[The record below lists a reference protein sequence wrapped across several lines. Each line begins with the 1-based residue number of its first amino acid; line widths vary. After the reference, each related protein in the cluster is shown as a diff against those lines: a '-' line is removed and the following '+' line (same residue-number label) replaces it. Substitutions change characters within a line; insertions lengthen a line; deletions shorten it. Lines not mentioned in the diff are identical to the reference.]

1 MNPGI
6 LQMWPLHRYADRTAI
21 VFQQERL
28 TFRQIDARVNRLSNG
43 LLALGMT
50 TGQKVAILLNNSIE
64 SVDCLSGIPRA
75 GLATVALNARHAA
88 PENAYVMNDAGV
100 DAVIVGADL
109 WPRLESALPD
119 VKTVKHVIVVGQGG
133 RGLDYHELCRAQPET
148 APDVDVD
155 DDIVDRIQYTS
166 GTTGRPKGAASTYRI
181 TYNRLMNTL
190 INLDQPILPTDVNL
204 NIGPLTHAAGL
215 MMSSYYIRGAANV
228 VLSKFEP
235 EEVLQTIE
243 REKVTSVL
251 LIPTMLIMLLMS
263 PNLKKYDL
271 SSVKRVWYGTAP
283 MPVERLKQAIE
294 VFGPVFRQNY
304 GLTESPQPVTYL
316 APEDHVINGSEAE
329 SRRLSSAGKPALG
342 VAVKVVRD
350 TGSEIAPGEIG
361 EILIQTNQLMK
372 EYWRRPEETAAV
384 FRGGWFHTGDM
395 ATIDADGYIYIKDRK
410 NDMIIS
416 GGFNIYPREVEE
428 VIMAHPGVANAAV
441 IGIPDDVWG
450 ESVKAFVVTK
460 PGAALTEAEVIDFC
474 KQGIAS
480 YKKPKSIEFVSALP
494 INAYGKVMR
503 RELKEPYW
511 QGRDRKV

>member
-1 MNPGI
+1 
-6 LQMWPLHRYADRTAI
+6 
-21 VFQQERL
+21 
-28 TFRQIDARVNRLSNG
+28 
-43 LLALGMT
+43 
-50 TGQKVAILLNNSIE
+50 
-64 SVDCLSGIPRA
+64 
-75 GLATVALNARHAA
+75 
-88 PENAYVMNDAGV
+88 
-100 DAVIVGADL
+100 
-109 WPRLESALPD
+109 
-119 VKTVKHVIVVGQGG
+119 
-133 RGLDYHELCRAQPET
+133 
-148 APDVDVD
+148 
-155 DDIVDRIQYTS
+155 
-166 GTTGRPKGAASTYRI
+166 
-181 TYNRLMNTL
+181 
-190 INLDQPILPTDVNL
+190 
-204 NIGPLTHAAGL
+204 
-215 MMSSYYIRGAANV
+215 
-228 VLSKFEP
+228 
-235 EEVLQTIE
+235 
-243 REKVTSVL
+243 
-251 LIPTMLIMLLMS
+251 
-263 PNLKKYDL
+263 
-271 SSVKRVWYGTAP
+271 